1 MFAQALGTGCLLA
14 AENQSFEPMLAFSA
28 NVFKYRHVQSP
39 AIATQ
44 QEYMSSVP
52 HKIASFQSSKIASK
66 EAHVC
71 QAAPSAPGGTTSS
84 PPWSSLAGNARD
96 CAH

>member
-39 AIATQ
+39 VIATQ

-52 HKIASFQSSKIASK
+52 HKIASFHILENCIQ
-66 EAHVC
+66 EAAC
-71 QAAPSAPGGTTSS
+71 LPSGTVG
-84 PPWSSLAGNARD
+84 PRRNNL
-96 CAH
+96 